1 MEQQVHTLSALS
13 RYIATIFRREFATQR
28 FWVTGEIIGLKVS
41 RGHCYLQLAEKD
53 EINTTPKA
61 EFRAIVW
68 ASAFE
73 ALQLRFVKE
82 TGFQLQEQLQVLC
95 LVEVQFHER
104 FGLSLIVHDI
114 DPAFTLGKLEQERRK
129 TIDRLKKEGLYH
141 LNKQHVLPT
150 VIQRI
155 ALISAEDSRGYEDFM
170 TSLVDNGYGY
180 TFYVKLF
187 PSLLQG
193 DLAASNMIGQLVG
206 IFEEQGT
213 SHFDA
218 VVIVRGGGA
227 ASSLG
232 CFNDYHLARAIAR
245 FPLPV
250 ITGIGHSADTS
261 VVDEVA
267 NINLITPTEA
277 GVFLVSRMMNF
288 EVVISNYW
296 KQLADIANQMIFDE
310 SSFLKSA
317 MLNVQQKVAFNLKDE
332 NFQLE
337 HHQGVI
343 KNIFTQQMLAEN
355 NFLGNANA
363 GLKAQLK
370 YILQRET
377 QFLDGAFLNTK
388 SGIKNKIEREESW
401 IQFKTQQ
408 LNLLDPINILKR
420 GFSYTL
426 NNGKLLTNYEDVKS
440 GDELTT
446 ILANGKIKS
455 KVE

>member
-1 MEQQVHTLSALS
+1 MEQQVHTLSGLA
-13 RYIATIFRREFATQR
+13 RYIATIFRREFATQL

-41 RGHCYLQLAEKD
+41 RGHCYMQLAEKD
-53 EINTTPKA
+53 EVATTPKA

-73 ALQLRFVKE
+73 ALHLRFVKE
-82 TGFQLQEQLQVLC
+82 TGFHLQEQLQVLC

-104 FGLSLIVHDI
+104 YGLSLIVHDI
-114 DPAFTLGKLEQERRK
+114 DPAFTLGKMEQERRK
-129 TIDRLKKEGLYH
+129 TIERLKKEGLYD
-141 LNKQHVLPT
+141 LNKQLLLPT

-170 TSLVDNGYGY
+170 ASLNDNGYGY
-180 TFYVKLF
+180 TFFVKLF

-193 DLAASNMIGQLVG
+193 DLAASDMIGRLVG
-206 IFEEQGT
+206 IFEEQ
-213 SHFDA
+213 SFSQFDA

-277 GVFLVSRMMNF
+277 GVFLVNRMLNY

-296 KQLADIANQMIFDE
+296 SQLADIANQMIFDE
-310 SSFLKSA
+310 SSFLKAST
-317 MLNVQQKVAFNLKDE
+317 LNIQQRVKSNLKE
-332 NFQLE
+332 E
-337 HHQGVI
+337 HFRLKHQQEVI
-343 KNIFTQQMLAEN
+343 KNIFSQRMFVESTFVSN
-355 NFLGNANA
+355 SINA
-363 GLKAQLK
+363 LKTQLK
-370 YILQRET
+370 YISQRES
-377 QFLDGAFLNTK
+377 QFLDSAFLTAKN
-388 SGIKNKIEREESW
+388 GIKNIVEREQNW

>member
-1 MEQQVHTLSALS
+1 MEKQVHTLSALA
-13 RYIATIFRREFATQR
+13 RYIATIFRREFSSQR

-53 EINTTPKA
+53 EVATTPKA

-73 ALQLRFVKE
+73 SLQLRFLKE
-82 TGFQLQEQLQVLC
+82 TGLHLQEQLQVLC
-95 LVEVQFHER
+95 FVEVQFHER
-104 FGLSLIVHDI
+104 YGLSLIVHDI
-114 DPAFTLGKLEQERRK
+114 DPAFTLGKMEQERRK
-129 TIDRLKKEGLYH
+129 TIERLKKEGLYH

-170 TSLVDNGYGY
+170 ASLVDNDYGY
-180 TFYVKLF
+180 AFNVKLF

-193 DLAASNMIGQLVG
+193 DLAASDMIGRLVG
-206 IFEEQGT
+206 IFEEQST
-213 SHFDA
+213 SQFDA

-277 GVFLVSRMMNF
+277 GVFLVNRMLNY
-288 EVVISNYW
+288 EGLISNYW
-296 KQLADIANQMIFDE
+296 SQLSDIANQMIFDE
-310 SSFLKSA
+310 TSFLETA
-317 MLNVQQKVAFNLKDE
+317 VLNIQQKVASNLKDE
-332 NFQLE
+332 DFQLK
-337 HHQGVI
+337 HQQEVIRNIFVQRMFIESTFI
-343 KNIFTQQMLAEN
+343 KNTVAS
-355 NFLGNANA
+355 
-363 GLKAQLK
+363 LKAQLK
-370 YILQRET
+370 YISQSESL
-377 QFLDGAFLNTK
+377 FLEAAITSVKNRV
-388 SGIKNKIEREESW
+388 KNKVEHEQNW
-401 IQFKTQQ
+401 IQFKSQQ

>member
-13 RYIATIFRREFATQR
+13 RYIATIFKREFATQR

-53 EINTTPKA
+53 EVATTPKA

-82 TGFQLQEQLQVLC
+82 TGLQLQEQLQVLC

-232 CFNDYHLARAIAR
+232 CFNDYHLSRAIAR

-277 GVFLVSRMMNF
+277 GVFLVNRMMNF
-288 EVVISNYW
+288 EVVVSNYW
-296 KQLADIANQMIFDE
+296 KQLADIANQMIFEE
-310 SSFLKSA
+310 SSFLKSS
-317 MLNVQQKVAFNLKDE
+317 MLNVQQKVAFYLKDE
-332 NFQLE
+332 NFQLK
-337 HHQGVI
+337 HHQEVI
-343 KNIFTQQMLAEN
+343 KNIFIQQMLAEN

-377 QFLDGAFLNTK
+377 QFLNGAFLNIK
-388 SGIKNKIEREESW
+388 NGVKNKIEREESW

-408 LNLLDPINILKR
+408 LILLDPINILKR

>member
-13 RYIATIFRREFATQR
+13 RYIATIFKREFATQR

-53 EINTTPKA
+53 EVATTPKA

-82 TGFQLQEQLQVLC
+82 TGLQLQEQLQVLC

-232 CFNDYHLARAIAR
+232 CFNDYHLSRAIAR

-277 GVFLVSRMMNF
+277 GVFLVNRMMNF
-288 EVVISNYW
+288 EVVVSNYW

-310 SSFLKSA
+310 SSFLKSS
-317 MLNVQQKVAFNLKDE
+317 MLNVQQKVAFYLKDE
-332 NFQLE
+332 NFQLK
-337 HHQGVI
+337 HHQEVI
-343 KNIFTQQMLAEN
+343 KNIFIQQMLAEN

-377 QFLDGAFLNTK
+377 QFLNGAFLNIK
-388 SGIKNKIEREESW
+388 NGVKNKIEREESW

-408 LNLLDPINILKR
+408 LILLDPINILKR